1 MKTFL
6 TGLVLGWLL
15 ATIGVNG
22 LVHVGEKLTGLA
34 TAQVTELAK

>member
-1 MKTFL
+1 MKTFI

-22 LVHVGEKLTGLA
+22 LVRIGDKLTNMV
-34 TAQVTELAK
+34 TAQVTEMAK